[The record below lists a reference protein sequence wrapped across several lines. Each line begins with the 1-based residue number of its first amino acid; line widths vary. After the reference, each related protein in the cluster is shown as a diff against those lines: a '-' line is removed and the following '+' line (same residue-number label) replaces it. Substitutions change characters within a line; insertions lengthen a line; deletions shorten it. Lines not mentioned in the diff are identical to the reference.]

1 MMQSQSSTNNSST
14 GIQAGYS
21 TGATPKHDQ
30 PVYVNIDQSHQVAT
44 PTTPAPPPTAPTA
57 SPTAPAS
64 PIAPVGPPTALPI
77 VFAEPSNTQ
86 DAMQT
91 IVRLV

>member
-14 GIQAGYS
+14 GIQAGDS

-44 PTTPAPPPTAPTA
+44 PTAPAAPPTVPAA

-64 PIAPVGPPTALPI
+64 PIAPPTALPI